1 MKSININSFSIVAG
15 FLMIFGGISCTPDDE
30 ELGLGPKAEAA
41 FTITDIST
49 QNSKNTYVLQS
60 TTEKGFS
67 YKWNLGNGN
76 EFVGEATD
84 TVTYD
89 DRGTYE
95 VTLTVLSA
103 GGYSTATQTV
113 DVANDAVTGS
123 SAVSGGDME
132 NEEAWSF
139 TASGNTEINY
149 TFSDG
154 ALNVTNGNPAQST
167 LAIWQAVE
175 LKGGRA
181 YQFDASV
188 KGSGMTNSWLEVIL
202 LQDEPEEGSDPSG
215 DVFTGLNTWTGCGN
229 DAFDTTLGELSCL
242 GDGKVNIATDGTYYL
257 VIKTGSWDGNL
268 GENGLWLDDIQF
280 VAQPRLLE
288 GDNILEGSDME
299 NPAAWTVTDMGMAL
313 TDVEFTDGVMKFSN
327 GTSSVQTNVGVWQ
340 AVDVTAGQI
349 YKFKALVNNAG
360 ATGSWNEYYV
370 SGTAPE
376 DGVDYTTGRIEIGNT
391 TSFSDSGTVYVLIK
405 VGSWDGNLGA
415 DGVTVDDVELVEMN

>member
-1 MKSININSFSIVAG
+1 
-15 FLMIFGGISCTPDDE
+15 
-30 ELGLGPKAEAA
+30 
-41 FTITDIST
+41 
-49 QNSKNTYVLQS
+49 
-60 TTEKGFS
+60 
-67 YKWNLGNGN
+67 
-76 EFVGEATD
+76 
-84 TVTYD
+84 
-89 DRGTYE
+89 
-95 VTLTVLSA
+95 
-103 GGYSTATQTV
+103 
-113 DVANDAVTGS
+113 
-123 SAVSGGDME
+123 
-132 NEEAWSF
+132 
-139 TASGNTEINY
+139 
-149 TFSDG
+149 
-154 ALNVTNGNPAQST
+154 
-167 LAIWQAVE
+167 
-175 LKGGRA
+175 
-181 YQFDASV
+181 
-188 KGSGMTNSWLEVIL
+188 
-202 LQDEPEEGSDPSG
+202 
-215 DVFTGLNTWTGCGN
+215 
-229 DAFDTTLGELSCL
+229 
-242 GDGKVNIATDGTYYL
+242 VNIATDGTYYL